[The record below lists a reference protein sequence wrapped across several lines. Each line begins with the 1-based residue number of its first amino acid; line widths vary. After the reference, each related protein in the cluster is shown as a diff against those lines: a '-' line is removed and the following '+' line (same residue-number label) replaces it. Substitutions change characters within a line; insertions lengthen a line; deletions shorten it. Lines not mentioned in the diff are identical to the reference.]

1 MLKNQITFAVEQ
13 ITLQGINTKS
23 MTNPIRMNSAMSE
36 KNDLSSQNGLLKE
49 YNKLSIQLKQLK
61 ILEKRIQKQLANVR
75 QEEGDLLNDIRKFR
89 NLEVSIRKILKFKL
103 RARDAFMNT

>member
-1 MLKNQITFAVEQ
+1 MESLKNQITFAVEQ

-23 MTNPIRMNSAMSE
+23 IGGQLKLSSAMSE

-61 ILEKRIQKQLANVR
+61 ILEKRIQKQLLQLR
-75 QEEGDLLNDIRKFR
+75 QEDSDLVNDIRKFR
-89 NLEVSIRKILKFKL
+89 NLDVSTVNWYLQLVF
-103 RARDAFMNT
+103 